1 MRNKL
6 LLVSALLCLSAPT
19 ANAGGLT
26 AKSLEA
32 LKKYCIPDPAVVT
45 EASTTVCG
53 SIFEGQYDTRLKK
66 CNVYTIRIWNGIQY
80 FAVAKLNVPFP
91 VHTQKFCKIIAKR
104 EIEMQIVAQQVIGQ
118 RKKFKNKIQ

>member
-66 CNVYTIRIWNGIQY
+66 CKCVHDKNLEWDPVLRRCKVKCTIPGTH
-80 FAVAKLNVPFP
+80 P
-91 VHTQKFCKIIAKR
+91 KILQDNSQEGNRNANRCPAGYWPK
-104 EIEMQIVAQQVIGQ
+104 E
-118 RKKFKNKIQ
+118 KIQK